1 MGRPSF
7 TAELPYESGPI
18 LLSKEGPVTRDYFL
32 RFIAANPNL
41 RTELTAEGEMVVMA
55 PAHSR
60 SGNQNSQL
68 AYQLGRWAIENGQ
81 GQAYD
86 SSAGFD
92 LPDGSNRAPDA
103 SWVLKSRLAALTKE
117 EREDFLPLC
126 PDFVAEL
133 RSKSDSV
140 SFLRGKM
147 TEYMANGARLG
158 WLIDPLNRTVH
169 IYRPQQPVEL
179 LENPLEVSAN
189 PELPGFVLDLTRL
202 FNPEF

>member
-1 MGRPSF
+1 MSRPSF
-7 TAELPYESGPI
+7 TAELPQTSGPI

-32 RFIAANPNL
+32 KFIAANPDL
-41 RTELTAEGEMVVMA
+41 RTELTAEGEMIVMA

-60 SGNQNSQL
+60 SGDQNSEL
-68 AYQLGRWAIENGQ
+68 SYQLRRWAIQDQTGT
-81 GQAYD
+81 AYD

-103 SWVLKSRLAALTKE
+103 SWVLHSRLAELTEE

-140 SFLRGKM
+140 RFFRAKM

-169 IYRPQQPVEL
+169 IYRPLQPVEL
-179 LENPLEVSAN
+179 LENPLEVSAD
-189 PELPGFVLDLTRL
+189 PELPGFVLDLTPI
-202 FNPEF
+202 FNPKF